1 MVLRELELSGI
12 VVPAR
17 EEDWQNSKNLLP
29 PAILHPILLIRYI
42 SLLVPRIRDA
52 LLLLSSL
59 DTIGKSKEL
68 TQ

>member
-12 VVPAR
+12 VVSAR

-59 DTIGKSKEL
+59 DTIGKSEEL